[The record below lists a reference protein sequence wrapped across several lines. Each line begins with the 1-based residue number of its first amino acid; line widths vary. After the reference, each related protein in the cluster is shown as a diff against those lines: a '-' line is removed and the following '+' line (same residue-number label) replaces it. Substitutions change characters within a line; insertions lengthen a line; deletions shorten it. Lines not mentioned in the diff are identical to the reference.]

1 MWASGHEAARRL
13 WAEGPG
19 VSRPRDVW
27 LGEGTARRAGG
38 GPGRGF
44 GARARLPGTQCPQP
58 RPAGGGCGARPRLQ
72 PLTSLRPRCGKTQQG
87 GGKSRRPV
95 GGQRPH
101 PRPSAWQPQGLLS
114 PSLAH
119 RPPRLPGR
127 AQTALTAQPWAD
139 SAPSG
144 PPGPRLGGC
153 SVAEAPQPPLLESL
167 GQRLWPAAVNL
178 GRGGA
183 SPGRTT
189 QSGSARMPLH
199 PRLAGPGLRPSSQ
212 AEWTGH
218 GPPGTHSCCPHS
230 LPGRKNLTGLPWS
243 EGPQARSGHACPTR
257 GSRPG
262 LGRPRQTPP
271 GTGMAV
277 IQRLSRPLLPGVL
290 SLGESVQF
298 HKALQAEAAGRGTGC
313 PRDSRGSKRLARDPD
328 TARPSPPAQPFGDL
342 PVPSGPC

>member
-1 MWASGHEAARRL
+1 MSPGLGTSGWGRGQHEEQAGGQEEGSAPEPGSLGLSVHSRGRRGGLWGEAPAAASDLAQAALRKDAARRREEQE
-13 WAEGPG
+13 ASRGP
-19 VSRPRDVW
+19 
-27 LGEGTARRAGG
+27 EAT
-38 GPGRGF
+38 
-44 GARARLPGTQCPQP
+44 
-58 RPAGGGCGARPRLQ
+58 
-72 PLTSLRPRCGKTQQG
+72 
-87 GGKSRRPV
+87 
-95 GGQRPH
+95 

-144 PPGPRLGGC
+144 PPGPRLGAC

-199 PRLAGPGLRPSSQ
+199 PRLAGPGLCPSSQ

-271 GTGMAV
+271 GTEMAV